1 MSVGLVLVLAVA
13 GGLGSVARFVLDDVV
28 GSRSSGR
35 FPVGTMTIN
44 ISGSFLLGI
53 VTGLV
58 LVAAVPPAWML
69 VAGTGFLGGY
79 TTFSTAS
86 IDTVR
91 LLRAGRAGAALVSG
105 AGTAV
110 TALLAAGFGLTLG
123 ILLVQL

>member
-1 MSVGLVLVLAVA
+1 MSVLLVFVLAVA
-13 GGLGSVARFVLDDVV
+13 GGLGSVSRFVLDDVV
-28 GSRSSGR
+28 ASRSSNR
-35 FPVGTMTIN
+35 FPTGTMTVN

-58 LVAAVPPAWML
+58 LAAAVPPAWTL

-91 LLRAGRAGAALVSG
+91 LLRAGRVGAALVSG
-105 AGTAV
+105 AGAAV
-110 TALLAAGFGLTLG
+110 TALLAAGFGLTIG
-123 ILLVQL
+123 LLLAQL